1 MTDHQDNP
9 AGPLSFELDIRPL
22 FRDKDRNAMLKAFDL
37 WSYADVMAH
46 QDASSSAAPAA
57 ADQRRDH
64 MLRAALAVIVLVA
77 GLPFAAWQ
85 DVSRLTADAM
95 HLKRPGLL
103 PTSMPVGGIITPQ

>member
-46 QDASSSAAPAA
+46 QDAILDQVRGGHMPCDGAWPAGQGAFLDRWAAQGAAP
-57 ADQRRDH
+57 
-64 MLRAALAVIVLVA
+64 
-77 GLPFAAWQ
+77 
-85 DVSRLTADAM
+85 
-95 HLKRPGLL
+95 
-103 PTSMPVGGIITPQ
+103 

>member
-46 QDASSSAAPAA
+46 QDAILDQVRGGHMPCDGAWPAGQVAILDRWAAQGSAP
-57 ADQRRDH
+57 
-64 MLRAALAVIVLVA
+64 
-77 GLPFAAWQ
+77 
-85 DVSRLTADAM
+85 
-95 HLKRPGLL
+95 
-103 PTSMPVGGIITPQ
+103 